1 MCCNVIVAPRAED
14 RYRVQAN
21 EASHSNALEAWM
33 LHQRIIFENNFSLES
48 TVVLGL
54 RSDLSECQH
63 AQQINFF
70 FFWQASLFGYVN
82 ARRYTRAGRFLES
95 SST

>member
-14 RYRVQAN
+14 RYRVQGN
-21 EASHSNALEAWM
+21 EKSRSNALEAWM
-33 LHQRIIFENNFSLES
+33 LHQRIIFENNYSLES

-54 RSDLSECQH
+54 RSDLSECQR
-63 AQQINFF
+63 AQQINF

-82 ARRYTRAGRFLES
+82 AKTLHPS
-95 SST
+95 WTVS